1 MLDQAVTQKL
11 LTVHE
16 LETLAGAVTAV
27 FFVTQGLRFC
37 FGLKPKYVGL
47 FVSFLVAAAG
57 VWVSADHSTAAWII
71 AIPNA
76 FVIFASATGT
86 ATMAEAGLSSRPQQ
100 RSETTQPDHAIV
112 DFKQP
117 TGCTFCGS

>member
-1 MLDQAVTQKL
+1 MLDQPVTQKL

-27 FFVTQGLRFC
+27 FFITQGLRFC

-47 FVSFLVAAAG
+47 FVSLLVVAAG
-57 VWVSADHSTAAWII
+57 VWVSADHSTSAWII

-86 ATMAEAGLSSRPQQ
+86 ATMAEAGLSNLPH
-100 RSETTQPDHAIV
+100 RSEVRSDHRIEEVKAPAARR
-112 DFKQP
+112 FW
-117 TGCTFCGS
+117 GAWF

>member
-1 MLDQAVTQKL
+1 MLDQPVTQKL

-27 FFVTQGLRFC
+27 FFITQGLRFS

-71 AIPNA
+71 SIPNA

-86 ATMAEAGLSSRPQQ
+86 ATMAEAGLSSLPQ
-100 RSETTQPDHAIV
+100 RSQGRSDRKTEEVKTPSARR
-112 DFKQP
+112 FW
-117 TGCTFCGS
+117 GSWF